1 MSNGMERK
9 NQKVLL
15 FPTHYLGNFILGL
28 PWIISAIDEDPTTI
42 VVLDPRFKSFVQ
54 LALNNHTEIL
64 EYPRNELKNSKISA
78 FRKFNIY
85 LNFLSKLRKIKS
97 QELFDL
103 EGERFTGVL
112 SRLSGAKNRF
122 GPVGKNSAIF
132 YTNPLALDFHNHRFN
147 AFGQTLSDKFSIEDP
162 THIVKYQIRP
172 IAKNNVT
179 NFLAI
184 NRIKNS
190 FVVIHPGAS
199 ADYKKWPIEKFSKL
213 YKMLKAIDVDVV
225 WIGMEDDQK
234 IVKKISSILNYE
246 NLNQFTETKYPE
258 LIALLKRADVFIGG
272 DSGPMH
278 LAASV
283 GIGVIAL
290 FGPSVESI
298 WAPLGPQSRVIR
310 GSKRCGK
317 SCDAHKCEFKHH
329 CLTSLNP
336 ESVLSAV
343 TAIQISKIIK
353 APSNSPKL

>member
-1 MSNGMERK
+1 MANNMKGK
-9 NQKVLL
+9 NQKILL

-28 PWIISAIDEDPTTI
+28 PWIISAIDEEPATI
-42 VVLDPRFKSFVQ
+42 VVLDSRFKPFIQ
-54 LALNNHTEIL
+54 LALNDHTNVL
-64 EYPRNELKNSKISA
+64 EYPRNELKNNQISTL
-78 FRKFNIY
+78 KKLNIY
-85 LNFLSKLRKIKS
+85 LSFLSKLRGFKS
-97 QELFDL
+97 TDLFDL

-122 GPVGKNSAIF
+122 GPIGKNSQIF
-132 YTNPLALDFHNHRFN
+132 YTNPLALDFHKHRFN
-147 AFGQTLSDKFSIEDP
+147 AFGQTLSDRFSVNKP
-162 THIVKYQIRP
+162 THIVDYQIRP
-172 IAKNNVT
+172 TAKNNVT

-199 ADYKKWPIEKFSKL
+199 ANYKKWPVEKFAQL
-213 YKMLKAIDVDVV
+213 YKMLKALGVDVV
-225 WIGMEDDQK
+225 WIGMDEDQK
-234 IVKKISSILNYE
+234 IVEKISSILNNE
-246 NLNQFTETKYPE
+246 NLNQFTETKYSE
-258 LIALLKRADVFIGG
+258 LIALLKRAEVFIGS

-298 WAPLGPQSRVIR
+298 WAPLGLESRVIR

-317 SCDAHKCEFKHH
+317 NCDAHRCDFNHH

-353 APSNSPKL
+353 TPSNSP

>member
-1 MSNGMERK
+1 MSKGMKRK
-9 NQKVLL
+9 NQKILL

-28 PWIISAIDEDPTTI
+28 PWLISAIDEDPTTI
-42 VVLDPRFKSFVQ
+42 VVLDSRFKPFIQ
-54 LALNNHTEIL
+54 LALNNYTEIL
-64 EYPRNELKNSKISA
+64 EYPRNELKNKKISTL
-78 FRKFNIY
+78 KKLNIY
-85 LNFLSKLRKIKS
+85 LNFLSELRRIKS
-97 QELFDL
+97 EDLFDL

-122 GPVGKNSAIF
+122 GPIGKNSASF
-132 YTNPLALDFHNHRFN
+132 YTNPLALNFHNHRFN
-147 AFGQTLSDKFSIEDP
+147 AFGQTLSDKFTIKNP
-162 THIVKYQIRP
+162 THIVNYQIRP
-172 IAKNNVT
+172 TAKNNVT

-199 ADYKKWPIEKFSKL
+199 ADYKKWPVEKFSKL
-213 YKMLKAIDVDVV
+213 YKMLKAINVDVV
-225 WIGMEDDQK
+225 WIGMEEDQK
-234 IVKKISSILNYE
+234 IVKKISKILNNE

-258 LIALLKRADVFIGG
+258 LIALLKKADVFIGG

-290 FGPSVESI
+290 FGPSIESI
-298 WAPLGPQSRVIR
+298 WAPLGLQSRVIR

-317 SCDAHKCEFKHH
+317 NCDAHNCEFNHH

-343 TAIQISKIIK
+343 TAIRISKIIK
-353 APSNSPKL
+353 TPSNST